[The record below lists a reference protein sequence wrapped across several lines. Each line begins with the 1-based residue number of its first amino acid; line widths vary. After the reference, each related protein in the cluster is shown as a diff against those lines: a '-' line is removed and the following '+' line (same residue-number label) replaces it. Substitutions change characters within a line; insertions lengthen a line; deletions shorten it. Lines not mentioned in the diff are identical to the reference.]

1 MYLYNRHGNVERMS
15 ILFYAQKVVGRLTEP
30 NADLLKEVEGWV
42 GPLADNVGE
51 VFGAA
56 VAPLGSPFVAEMLS
70 IAEPKERNG

>member
-1 MYLYNRHGNVERMS
+1 MYLYNRHGNVES
-15 ILFYAQKVVGRLTEP
+15 SAIFFYTQKVIGRLTKP
-30 NADLLKEVEGWV
+30 NADLLKDVEGRV
-42 GPLADNVGE
+42 SLLADNVGK